1 MMKSITNNS
10 LQAFDIFLMTEKGLE
25 TVWMSPKKTIVVPES
40 YITEQVINCAKRRI
54 FKIKNA

>member
-10 LQAFDIFLMTEKGLE
+10 LQSFDVFLMTERGIE
-25 TVWMSPKKTIVVPES
+25 TVWMTPKKTIVVPES
-40 YITEQVINCAKRRI
+40 YITDQIKNCAKRRI